1 MKVSLGTRCRR
12 KRMDSFSLFNSLL
25 RAENEDEVEVVLRDA
40 GFLEHDSDYWM
51 PLGQFEN
58 NFSTVG
64 NQQTEASAA
73 LVEKII
79 NGIDAVLMSECFKM
93 GVHPESPDAPT
104 SMTEAVQRFF
114 RDANKMTNL
123 AGVFHVVKVYHSEEI

>member
-1 MKVSLGTRCRR
+1 MGI
-12 KRMDSFSLFNSLL
+12 DPFNLFKQLL
-25 RAENEDEVEVVLRDA
+25 VAESEDEVASAVSDF
-40 GFLEHDSDYWM
+40 GFLEHDPDDWM

-79 NGIDAVLMSECFKM
+79 NGIDAVLMSECFKS
-93 GVHPESPDAPT
+93 GIHPEGPMAPT
-104 SMTEAVQRFF
+104 SMAEAVQQFF
-114 RDANKMTNL
+114 KVRDGRIENL
-123 AGVFHVVKVYHSEEI
+123 TAKQRAPCWPTEFI